1 MIKLVKTHSRQ
12 LTELCRQHSVK
23 YLGLFGSALNEKDF
37 DPKRSDIDFLVEFLP
52 LEPRRHAESYFGL
65 LEKLQDLFGCNID
78 LVEIKAIKNPYLME
92 SVDKSRIQ
100 IYAA

>member
-1 MIKLVKTHSRQ
+1 MIDVVRSHSRQ
-12 LTELCRQHSVK
+12 LTELCRQHNVK
-23 YLGLFGSALNEKDF
+23 YMGLFGSALNEKDF
-37 DPKRSDIDFLVEFLP
+37 DPQRSDIDFLVEFFP
-52 LEPRRHAESYFGL
+52 LEPRRHAKFYFGL

-78 LVEIKAIKNPYLME
+78 LVEMKAIKNPYLME